1 VSGKKII
8 RAMRRILK
16 PDTKV
21 TVVLRDGSRH
31 KMPMRKLHAFVQEH
45 GAKNGGG
52 YWGKRVDAKTKSKKL
67 RRRRDDEVIMGA
79 HYDAWSKK

>member
-1 VSGKKII
+1 MSLGKK
-8 RAMRRILK
+8 LK
-16 PDTKV
+16 TE
-21 TVVLRDGSRH
+21 
-31 KMPMRKLHAFVQEH
+31 HA